1 MENIYHFVSKKGFDV
16 KGLGPKIIDKLNE
29 EGLISSPAD
38 IFLLKEGDL
47 APLERFA
54 EKSAENLVNA
64 IRKSKEIEPAKFIF
78 ALGILHVGEETAA
91 LLAKQA
97 VAQLTTKKFAEHFKK
112 LSLEELEKMPD
123 VGPVVAKSIF
133 DWFHNK
139 ENLKLLDDLDKAG
152 IALRSPKLRVAS
164 LRPELRP
171 RGFKFQGKNFVLTGE
186 LETLTRDEAKDKIRE
201 LGGDVSESVS
211 KKTSYVV
218 AGQTPGSKYEKA
230 KKLGIKILN
239 EKEFLK
245 IL

>member
-1 MENIYHFVSKKGFDV
+1 
-16 KGLGPKIIDKLNE
+16 
-29 EGLISSPAD
+29 
-38 IFLLKEGDL
+38 
-47 APLERFA
+47 
-54 EKSAENLVNA
+54 
-64 IRKSKEIEPAKFIF
+64 
-78 ALGILHVGEETAA
+78 
-91 LLAKQA
+91 
-97 VAQLTTKKFAEHFKK
+97 
-112 LSLEELEKMPD
+112 MPD

-171 RGFKFQGKNFVLTGE
+171 RGFKFQGKTFVLTGE

-218 AGQTPGSKYEKA
+218 AGKTPKRT
-230 KKLGIKILN
+230 
-239 EKEFLK
+239 FLYFG
-245 IL
+245 LRRRVEQD